1 MMPFRPHNA
10 LPRRL
15 RPCRQRMA
23 RLRIVAAT
31 LLLGGGLATAAGRGE
46 LAPDQVLVTGTVPDE
61 ATRALV
67 LQRLHELYG
76 AHRVVDQIAIGSV
89 VAPPQWSQHVQNI
102 LSPEIRQVSRGQLT
116 VRGTQV
122 DIQGEVSN
130 EAQRQQVVSAVATRL
145 NPTYTVRS
153 ALRVGTGEQTLID
166 QALANRII
174 EFEPGSSALTPS
186 GRAVLDQML
195 PTLTRLSARRI
206 EIIGH
211 TDALGAPDANLALS
225 LARAD
230 AVRSYLQ
237 ARGIDAQRLA
247 VSGMGSARPVASNE
261 TAEGRARNRR
271 IEFRISQ

>member
-1 MMPFRPHNA
+1 MPFRPHNA

>member
-1 MMPFRPHNA
+1 
-10 LPRRL
+10 
-15 RPCRQRMA
+15 MA

-31 LLLGGGLATAAGRGE
+31 LLLGCGLATAAGRGE

>member
-1 MMPFRPHNA
+1 MMPFRPRLA
-10 LPRRL
+10 LPQSLHTRHRHPGWL
-15 RPCRQRMA
+15 HT
-23 RLRIVAAT
+23 LTAA
-31 LLLGGGLATAAGRGE
+31 LLLGSGLAAAGGRSE
-46 LAPDQVLVTGTVPDE
+46 PTPDQVLVTGTVPDE

-102 LSPEIRQVSRGQLT
+102 LGPEIRQVSRGQLT

-122 DIQGEVSN
+122 DLQGEVPN

-153 ALRVGTGEQTLID
+153 ALRVGTGEQTLLD
-166 QALANRII
+166 HALANRIV
-174 EFEPGSSALTPS
+174 EFEPGSSVLTPA

-195 PTLTRLSARRI
+195 PTLMRLSARRI

-237 ARGIDAQRLA
+237 ARGIEAQRLA
-247 VSGMGSARPVASNE
+247 ISGMGSARPVASNE
-261 TAEGRARNRR
+261 TPEGRARNRR